1 MESRSLLYPECSQK
15 VRVDGVPMPT
25 IAVFDQERAELDSVL
40 SSGILER
47 APNLAHLLTY
57 VCSKYFDGAGEQV
70 KEYNIAV
77 EALGRRP
84 DFDQKKDSIVRVEAH
99 KLRKRLREYYK
110 TEGADHPIRIEIPPG
125 QYAPRF
131 IFQQAPAP
139 DAAATVAAGWS
150 PEAVL
155 TQLARILKSD
165 CFQPSGPCSL
175 FLQYVVEHVGA
186 DSECLEERTVG
197 VEVFARNPDY
207 DVKQDPIVRTTA
219 GKVRKRLERYYMEP
233 AHARELRIAL
243 PVDSYMPK
251 VQLPAVESA
260 VESKAASPLLE
271 PETLVAVAGSAPAK
285 STRRRWFLGIA
296 AAGVLMLSVV
306 VTFAFHRKSNLDLFW
321 APVTQQPGPVLIC
334 MGQPI
339 AYNLLSAQAQDKLH
353 RVARQAPLE
362 SPADEALARKDLVIL
377 PDRYVALG
385 DAVCLV
391 RLTALFEKYG
401 KPYRI
406 RGQRSTSFA
415 DLRENPAV
423 LIAAFNNEWTLHA
436 AGQLRFTF
444 VKDSANDIDMVRD
457 SQHPEN
463 TEWKLVG
470 AWPYWDVANDYA
482 IISRVRDVN
491 SDRPVV
497 IAAGITQYGTMAAGE
512 FLTTSEYLSEAVS
525 KLPDDWRKKNLQIV
539 LRVPV
544 VRGSPGRPRVLATH
558 VW

>member
-1 MESRSLLYPECSQK
+1 
-15 VRVDGVPMPT
+15 MPT
-25 IAVFDQERAELDSVL
+25 IAVFDQEKAELDSVL

-47 APNLAHLLTY
+47 APNLAHLLAY

-77 EALGRRP
+77 EALGRPP

-99 KLRKRLREYYK
+99 KLRKRLREYYQ

-125 QYAPRF
+125 QYAPKF
-131 IFQQAPAP
+131 IFRHAPP
-139 DAAATVAAGWS
+139 QDDARTSEPAWS
-150 PEAVL
+150 DLPHEAVL
-155 TQLARILKSD
+155 MQLARILKSPY
-165 CFQPSGPCSL
+165 FQPSDQCSL
-175 FLQYVVEHVGA
+175 FLRHIVEHA
-186 DSECLEERTVG
+186 NANSECLEERTLG

-207 DVKQDPIVRTTA
+207 DIKQDPIVRTTA
-219 GKVRKRLERYYMEP
+219 GKVRKRLYRYYMDPTHEQ
-233 AHARELRIAL
+233 ELRITL
-243 PVDSYMPK
+243 PVDSYIPEAR
-251 VQLPAVESA
+251 LPAVETTGAPS
-260 VESKAASPLLE
+260 LLE
-271 PETLVAVAGSAPAK
+271 PETLAVVRKAP
-285 STRRRWFLGIA
+285 SNSMRRRWLLGTA
-296 AAGVLMLSVV
+296 SAGLLTLSVV
-306 VTFAFHRKSNLDLFW
+306 IALALHKKSSLDLFW
-321 APVTQQPGPVLIC
+321 APVTQQPSPVLIV

-339 AYNLLSAQAQDKLH
+339 VYNLLSAQAQASLH
-353 RVARQAPLE
+353 GAGALQPSLE
-362 SPADEALARKDLVIL
+362 SPADKALSRKDLVIL

-391 RLTALFEKYG
+391 RLTALLEKYG

-415 DLRENPAV
+415 DLRENPAI
-423 LIAAFNNEWTLHA
+423 LIAAFNNEWTLHT

-444 VKDSANDIDMVRD
+444 VKDSAHDIDMVRD

-482 IISRVRDVN
+482 IISRVRDTN

-497 IAAGITQYGTMAAGE
+497 IAAGITQYGTMATGE
-512 FLTTSEYLSEAVS
+512 FLTTSEYLSEAIS
-525 KLPDDWRKKNLQIV
+525 KLPDDWPKKNLQIV

-544 VRGSPGRPRVLATH
+544 VRGSPGRPRVLATQ

>member
-1 MESRSLLYPECSQK
+1 LL
-15 VRVDGVPMPT
+15 
-25 IAVFDQERAELDSVL
+25 A
-40 SSGILER
+40 
-47 APNLAHLLTY
+47 Y
-57 VCSKYFDGAGEQV
+57 VCSKYFDGASEEV

-77 EALGRRP
+77 EALGRSA

-99 KLRKRLREYYK
+99 KLRKRLREYYES
-110 TEGADHPIRIEIPPG
+110 EGADHTVRIEIPPG
-125 QYAPRF
+125 RYAPKF
-131 IFQQAPAP
+131 IFQHAPAQ
-139 DAAATVAAGWS
+139 DAIRTIATGWS
-150 PEAVL
+150 DVSRQAVL
-155 TQLARILKSD
+155 TQMTRILKSPY
-165 CFQPSGPCSL
+165 FPPSDPCSV
-175 FLQYVVEHVGA
+175 FLQHIVEHAGA
-186 DSECLEERTVG
+186 NSECLEERTLG
-197 VEVFARNPDY
+197 VEIFARSPDY
-207 DVKQDPIVRTTA
+207 DTRQDPIVRTTA
-219 GKVRKRLERYYMEP
+219 GEVRRRLDRYYMEP
-233 AHARELRIAL
+233 AHEQELRITL
-243 PVDSYMPK
+243 PVDSYMPEARF
-251 VQLPAVESA
+251 PAVESTGA
-260 VESKAASPLLE
+260 PSLPVE
-271 PETLVAVAGSAPAK
+271 PETLVAVVRKANFV
-285 STRRRWFLGIA
+285 TRTWLGIA
-296 AAGVLMLSVV
+296 AAGVLLLSVV
-306 VTFAFHRKSNLDLFW
+306 IALALHRKNNLDLFW
-321 APVTQQPGPVLIC
+321 APVTQQSGPVLIC

-339 AYNLLSAQAQDKLH
+339 VYNLLSAQAQDSIQGFGASH
-353 RVARQAPLE
+353 SPLE
-362 SPADEALARKDLVIL
+362 SASGEALPKKDLVIL

-423 LIAAFNNEWTLHA
+423 LIAAFDNEWTLHT

-444 VKDSANDIDMVRD
+444 VKDSAHDIDMVRD

-497 IAAGITQYGTMAAGE
+497 IAAGITQYGTMATGE
-512 FLTTSEYLSEAVS
+512 FLTTPEYLSEAIS
-525 KLPDDWRKKNLQIV
+525 KLPDDWQKKNLQIV